1 MAAVRTDRNEMSDA
15 LVGYATKFSRVG
27 RLPNPTSSGR
37 WNNVKNL
44 VDLESDW
51 FTPPLP
57 TQEDRA
63 DYMDLC
69 QHFLLRRL
77 FIFV

>member
-1 MAAVRTDRNEMSDA
+1 MSDA

-37 WNNVKNL
+37 WNNVNNL

-51 FTPPLP
+51 FTPPPAPPP

-63 DYMDLC
+63 DHMDLC
-69 QHFLLRRL
+69 HHFLVRRP